1 MRKRRQITAGA
12 NTANFWNN
20 RRDVV
25 RQHVQNALDHFHA
38 HAAVAAAQTC
48 GKNKQHAAHNISWKR
63 LAHASRVRA
72 NNIVLQLAQLIRGH
86 AHVGQR
92 TKARVN
98 SVHGGVAGGDFVHG
112 FARAQKIRA
121 ASCAN
126 LCDAAKARHL
136 VNHVYGE
143 RLAVQLDGLRV
154 WHAQKIAG
162 SRVAATDIRLHDA
175 LTKAAIRMRKQ

>member
-12 NTANFWNN
+12 NAANFWNH
-20 RRDVV
+20 RRNVV

-48 GKNKQHAAHNISWKR
+48 GKNDQHAAHNICWKR
-63 LAHASRVRA
+63 IAHARRVRT

-86 AHVGQR
+86 ANVGQR
-92 TKARVN
+92 AKARVN
-98 SVHGGVAGGDFVHG
+98 SIHGGVAGGDGVHR

-121 ASCAN
+121 ASVAN
-126 LCDAAKARHL
+126 LCDAAKARHV

-143 RLAVQLDGLRV
+143 RFAVQLDRLRV
-154 WHAQKIAG
+154 WHA
-162 SRVAATDIRLHDA
+162 
-175 LTKAAIRMRKQ
+175 